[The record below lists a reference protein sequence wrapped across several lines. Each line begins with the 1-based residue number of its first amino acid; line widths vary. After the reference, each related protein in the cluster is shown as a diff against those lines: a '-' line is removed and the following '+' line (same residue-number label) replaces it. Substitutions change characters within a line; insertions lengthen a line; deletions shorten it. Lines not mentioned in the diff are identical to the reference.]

1 MGMDYNQFMRNFRFC
16 VWVLVLVLGGARS
29 LMADAVLS
37 DHAMTMFDNEIPK
50 YTTTF
55 PYFDYVNPTAPKGG
69 TLRLAVDGTFDSF
82 NSFIPKGNAAST
94 GSVETL
100 LVNSADEPFTAYG
113 LVAKTMEWPAD
124 RSWVIF
130 NLRPEARWHDG
141 TPVTADDVVWSFETL
156 VEKGMPFYRYYYS
169 AIDSAEALNTHRVRF
184 NFKESGNQELPLI
197 TGQLPVLPKH
207 YWASRDFSA
216 TTLDPPLGSGPYRI
230 QKFEAGRYIVQE
242 RVTDYWGAN
251 LPVRRGMNN
260 FDIIRTEYF
269 RDATPI
275 RLALKAG
282 DIDFRL
288 ENQSKA
294 WADDYNVAVVDKG
307 LLNKE
312 MVPHRQPTGMQAFVM
327 NTRRTLFQDPRV
339 RQALG
344 YAFDFEW
351 SNRTL
356 FNGQYTRTTSYFS
369 NSELASSGL
378 PEGSELALLEHYR
391 GRIPDTVFN
400 QAFRIPVTDGSGR
413 PRENLRKATALL
425 KSAGWSVRDLKL
437 INEATGVPFRFEV
450 LLSSKAFERIVLP
463 YTQNLKLLGIEAK
476 IRLVDRTQYMERY
489 RQKDFDMLVA
499 VWGQSETPGNE
510 QREYWG
516 SDAADSVGSRNL
528 AGIKDPVVDELIEL
542 LVKSDSRE
550 QLNVR
555 TRALDRVL
563 LWGHYVVPHWHI
575 RADRVLYWDKF
586 SRPATPV
593 RSGVMRSRWWYDT
606 QKAAALEQARQ

>member
-1 MGMDYNQFMRNFRFC
+1 MRNFRFC

-37 DHAMTMFDNEIPK
+37 SHAMTMFDNEIPK

-169 AIDSAEALNTHRVRF
+169 AIDSAEALSTHRVRF

-400 QAFRIPVTDGSGR
+400 QAFKIPVTDGSGR

-516 SDAADSVGSRNL
+516 SDAADSIGSRNL

>member
-1 MGMDYNQFMRNFRFC
+1 MDYNQFMRNFRFC

-141 TPVTADDVVWSFETL
+141 TPITADDVVWSFETL

-400 QAFRIPVTDGSGR
+400 QAFKIPVTDGSGR

>member
-1 MGMDYNQFMRNFRFC
+1 MDYNQFMRNFRFC

-141 TPVTADDVVWSFETL
+141 TPITADDVVWSFETL

>member
-1 MGMDYNQFMRNFRFC
+1 MRNFRFC

-169 AIDSAEALNTHRVRF
+169 AIDSAEALDTHRVRF

>member
-1 MGMDYNQFMRNFRFC
+1 MDYNQFMRHFRFC
-16 VWVLVLVLGGARS
+16 VWGLVLVLGATKL
-29 LMADAVLS
+29 LMADSVLS
-37 DHAMTMFDNEIPK
+37 GHAMTMFDNETPK
-50 YTTTF
+50 YTAAFTH
-55 PYFDYVNPTAPKGG
+55 FDYVNPTAPKGG
-69 TLRLAVDGTFDSF
+69 TLRLAVEGTFDSF

-113 LVAKTMEWPAD
+113 LVAESMEWPAD

-141 TPVTADDVVWSFETL
+141 TPITADDVVWSFETL

-169 AIDSAEALNTHRVRF
+169 AINSAEALNKHRVRF
-184 NFKESGNQELPLI
+184 IFKESGNQELPLI
-197 TGQLPVLPKH
+197 TGQLPVLPKN
-207 YWASRDFSA
+207 YWESRDFSA

-242 RVTDYWGAN
+242 RVTDYWGAD
-251 LPVRRGMNN
+251 LPIRRGMNN

-294 WADDYNVAVVDKG
+294 WADDYNVTVVDEG

-356 FNGQYTRTTSYFS
+356 FNDQYNRTNSYFS

-378 PEGSELALLEHYR
+378 PKGEELALLEQFR
-391 GRIPDTVFN
+391 GRMPDAIFN
-400 QAFRIPVTDGSGR
+400 QVYKIPVTDGSGR

-425 KSAGWSVRDLKL
+425 IDAGWIVRDLKL
-437 INEATGVPFRFEV
+437 INKATGVPFRFEV

-463 YTQNLKLLGIEAK
+463 YTQNLRQLGIDAK

-489 RQKDFDMLVA
+489 RQKDFDMMVA

-575 RADRVLYWDKF
+575 RADRVLYWNKF

-593 RSGVMRSRWWYDT
+593 RSGVMTSRWWYDT

>member
-1 MGMDYNQFMRNFRFC
+1 MGMDYNQFMKYFRLY
-16 VWVLVLVLGGARS
+16 VWVIVLILGCVKS
-29 LMADAVLS
+29 LMADSVLS
-37 DHAMTMFDNEIPK
+37 GHAMTMFDNEIPK
-50 YTTTF
+50 YTATF
-55 PYFDYVNPTAPKGG
+55 PYFDYVNPAAPKGG

-113 LVAKTMEWPAD
+113 LIAETMEWPAD

-130 NLRPEARWHDG
+130 NLRSEARWHDG
-141 TPVTADDVVWSFETL
+141 IPITADDVVWSFETL

-169 AIDSAEALNTHRVRF
+169 AIDSAEALSKHRVRF

-207 YWASRDFSA
+207 YWASRDFST

-378 PEGSELALLEHYR
+378 PQGEELALLEHYR
-391 GRIPDTVFN
+391 GRIPDAVFN
-400 QAFRIPVTDGSGR
+400 QAYTIPVTDGSGR

-425 KSAGWSVRDLKL
+425 KDAGWTVRDLKL
-437 INEATGVPFRFEV
+437 INEATGVPFTFEV

-463 YTQNLKLLGIEAK
+463 YTQNLKQLGIEAK

-606 QKAAALEQARQ
+606 QKAAALEQAR

>member
-1 MGMDYNQFMRNFRFC
+1 M
-16 VWVLVLVLGGARS
+16 WVLVLVLGGARS

-113 LVAKTMEWPAD
+113 LVAETMEWPAD

-141 TPVTADDVVWSFETL
+141 TPITADDVVWSFETL

>member
-1 MGMDYNQFMRNFRFC
+1 MDYNQFMRNFRFC

>member
-1 MGMDYNQFMRNFRFC
+1 MNRRTIC
-16 VWVLVLVLGGARS
+16 LSLVALLLSWVPTLN
-29 LMADAVLS
+29 ADTVLS
-37 DHAMTMFDNEIPK
+37 GHAITMFDNEAPR
-50 YTTTF
+50 YGPDF
-55 PYFDYVNPTAPKGG
+55 RHFDYVNPDAPRGG
-69 TLRLAVDGTFDSF
+69 TLRLAVEGTFDSF
-82 NSFIPKGNAAST
+82 HPFIPKGNAAST

-113 LVAKTMEWPAD
+113 LIAETVEWPAD

-130 NLRPEARWHDG
+130 NLRRKARWHDG
-141 TPVTADDVVWSFETL
+141 TPITADDVVWSFETL
-156 VEKGMPFYRYYYS
+156 MEKGTPFYRYYYS
-169 AIDSAEALNTHRVRF
+169 AIDNAEALNEHRVRF

-207 YWASRDFSA
+207 YWETKDFSA

-242 RVTDYWGAN
+242 RVTDYWGAD
-251 LPVRRGMNN
+251 LPVRQGMNN
-260 FDIIRTEYF
+260 FDFIRTAYF

-282 DIDFRL
+282 DIDFRH

-307 LLNKE
+307 WLRKE
-312 MVPHRQPTGMQAFVM
+312 MIRHQRPTGMQAFVM
-327 NTRRTLFQDPRV
+327 NTRRKLFKDPRV
-339 RQALG
+339 RLALAQ
-344 YAFDFEW
+344 AFDFEW

-356 FNGQYTRTTSYFS
+356 FNGQYSRTTSYFS

-378 PEGSELALLEHYR
+378 PEGGELEILEGYR
-391 GRIPDTVFN
+391 GRVPEAVFN
-400 QAFRIPVTDGSGR
+400 QGYKPPVTDGSGR
-413 PRENLRKATALL
+413 PRENLRKATRLL
-425 KSAGWSVRDLKL
+425 KEAGWIVRDFKL
-437 INEATGVPFRFEV
+437 INEKTGEPFKFEV
-450 LLSSKAFERIVLP
+450 LLSSQAFERIVLP
-463 YTQNLKLLGIEAK
+463 YTQNLKHLGIEAK
-476 IRLVDRTQYMERY
+476 IRLVDQTQYIERY

-516 SDAADSVGSRNL
+516 SEAADTAGSRNL
-528 AGIKDPVVDELIEL
+528 AGITDPVVDELIEL
-542 LVKSDSRE
+542 LVKSESRE

-586 SRPATPV
+586 SRPPSPV
-593 RSGVMRSRWWYDT
+593 RSGVMTTRWWYDA
-606 QKAAALEQARQ
+606 QKAGALEQARQ

>member
-1 MGMDYNQFMRNFRFC
+1 MRNFRFC

-69 TLRLAVDGTFDSF
+69 TLRLAVDGTYDSF

-400 QAFRIPVTDGSGR
+400 QAFKIPVTDGSGR

>member
-16 VWVLVLVLGGARS
+16 VWVLVLVLGGTRS

-37 DHAMTMFDNEIPK
+37 GHAMTMFDNEIPK
-50 YTTTF
+50 YAATF

-113 LVAKTMEWPAD
+113 LVAETMEWPAD

-141 TPVTADDVVWSFETL
+141 TPITADDVVWSFEAL

-169 AIDSAEALNTHRVRF
+169 AIDSAEALSTHRVRF

-260 FDIIRTEYF
+260 FDTIRTEFF

-378 PEGSELALLEHYR
+378 PQGEELALLEHYR

-400 QAFRIPVTDGSGR
+400 QAFKIPVTDGSGR

-425 KSAGWSVRDLKL
+425 KDAGWTVRDLKL
-437 INEATGVPFRFEV
+437 INEATGVPFTFEV

-463 YTQNLKLLGIEAK
+463 YTQNLKQLGIEAK

-586 SRPATPV
+586 SRPVTPV

-606 QKAAALEQARQ
+606 QKAAALEQAR

>member
-1 MGMDYNQFMRNFRFC
+1 M
-16 VWVLVLVLGGARS
+16 WVLVLVLGGARS

-37 DHAMTMFDNEIPK
+37 DHAMTIFDNEIPK

-141 TPVTADDVVWSFETL
+141 TPITADDVVWSFETL

-216 TTLDPPLGSGPYRI
+216 TTLEPPLGSGPYRI

-378 PEGSELALLEHYR
+378 PEGSELTLLEHYR

-528 AGIKDPVVDELIEL
+528 AGIKDLVVDELIEL

-606 QKAAALEQARQ
+606 QKAAALEQAR

>member
-1 MGMDYNQFMRNFRFC
+1 
-16 VWVLVLVLGGARS
+16 
-29 LMADAVLS
+29 MADSALS
-37 DHAMTMFDNEIPK
+37 NHAMTMFDNEIPK
-50 YTTTF
+50 YTATF
-55 PYFDYVNPTAPKGG
+55 PHFDYVNPTAPKGG
-69 TLRLAVDGTFDSF
+69 TLRLAVDGTYDSF

-113 LVAKTMEWPAD
+113 LVAETMEWPAD

-141 TPVTADDVVWSFETL
+141 TPITADDVVWSFETL

-169 AIDSAEALNTHRVRF
+169 AINSAEALNKHRVRF

-197 TGQLPVLPKH
+197 TGQLPVLPKN
-207 YWASRDFSA
+207 YWESRDFSA

-242 RVTDYWGAN
+242 RVTNYWGAD

-260 FDIIRTEYF
+260 FDIIRTAYF

-294 WADDYNVAVVDKG
+294 WADDYNVTVVDEG

-327 NTRRTLFQDPRV
+327 NTRRALFQDSKV

-356 FNGQYTRTTSYFS
+356 FNGQYTRTSSYFS
-369 NSELASSGL
+369 NSELASSNL
-378 PEGSELALLEHYR
+378 PEGKELTLLEHYR
-391 GRIPDTVFN
+391 DRIPDTVFN
-400 QAFRIPVTDGSGR
+400 QAFKIPVTDGSGR
-413 PRENLRKATALL
+413 PRDNLRKATALL
-425 KSAGWSVRDLKL
+425 KDAGWTVRDLKL
-437 INEATGVPFRFEV
+437 INKATGIPFRFEV

-463 YTQNLKLLGIEAK
+463 YKQNLKQLGIEAK

-516 SDAADSVGSRNL
+516 SDAADSAGSRNL
-528 AGIKDPVVDELIEL
+528 AGIKDSVVDELIEL
-542 LVKSDSRE
+542 LVKSESRE

-586 SRPATPV
+586 SRPAAPV
-593 RSGVMRSRWWYDT
+593 RSGVMTSRWWYDT
-606 QKAAALEQARQ
+606 QKATALEQARQ

>member
-1 MGMDYNQFMRNFRFC
+1 M
-16 VWVLVLVLGGARS
+16 WVLVLVLGGARS

-400 QAFRIPVTDGSGR
+400 QAFKIPVTDGSGR

>member
-1 MGMDYNQFMRNFRFC
+1 MNRRTIC
-16 VWVLVLVLGGARS
+16 LSLVALLLSWVSTLN
-29 LMADAVLS
+29 ADTVLS
-37 DHAMTMFDNEIPK
+37 GHAITMFDNEAPR
-50 YTTTF
+50 YGPDF
-55 PYFDYVNPTAPKGG
+55 RHFNYVNPDAPKGG
-69 TLRLAVDGTFDSF
+69 TLRLAVEGTFDSF
-82 NSFIPKGNAAST
+82 HPFIPKGNAAST

-113 LVAKTMEWPAD
+113 LIAEAIEWPAD

-130 NLRPEARWHDG
+130 NLRSEARWHDG
-141 TPVTADDVVWSFETL
+141 TPITADDVVWSFETL

-400 QAFRIPVTDGSGR
+400 QAFKIPVTDGSGR

>member
-1 MGMDYNQFMRNFRFC
+1 MRNFRFC
-16 VWVLVLVLGGARS
+16 VWVLVLVLGSTRL
-29 LMADAVLS
+29 LMADSALS
-37 DHAMTMFDNEIPK
+37 GHAMTMFDNETPK
-50 YTTTF
+50 YTATF
-55 PYFDYVNPTAPKGG
+55 PHFDYVNPTAPKGG

-82 NSFIPKGNAAST
+82 NPFIPKGNAAST

-113 LVAKTMEWPAD
+113 LVAETMEWPAD
-124 RSWVIF
+124 RAWVIF

-141 TPVTADDVVWSFETL
+141 TPITADDVVWSFETL
-156 VEKGMPFYRYYYS
+156 VAKGLPFYRYYYS
-169 AIDSAEALNTHRVRF
+169 AIDSVEALSKHRVRF

-400 QAFRIPVTDGSGR
+400 QAFKIPVTDGSGR

-463 YTQNLKLLGIEAK
+463 YTQNLKQLGIEAK

>member
-1 MGMDYNQFMRNFRFC
+1 MRNFRFC

-294 WADDYNVAVVDKG
+294 WADDYNVTVVDKG

>member
-1 MGMDYNQFMRNFRFC
+1 MRNIRFC
-16 VWVLVLVLGGARS
+16 AWVLVLVLGSTRL
-29 LMADAVLS
+29 LMADSALS
-37 DHAMTMFDNEIPK
+37 GHAMTMFDNETPK
-50 YTTTF
+50 YAAAF
-55 PYFDYVNPTAPKGG
+55 PHFDYVNPTAPKGG

-113 LVAKTMEWPAD
+113 LVAETMEWPAD

-141 TPVTADDVVWSFETL
+141 TPITADDVVWSFETL

-169 AIDSAEALNTHRVRF
+169 AINSAEALNKHRVRF

-197 TGQLPVLPKH
+197 AGQLPILPKN
-207 YWASRDFSA
+207 YWKSRDFSA

-242 RVTDYWGAN
+242 RVTDYWGAD
-251 LPVRRGMNN
+251 LPIRRGMNN

-400 QAFRIPVTDGSGR
+400 QAFKIPVTDGSGR

>member
-1 MGMDYNQFMRNFRFC
+1 MDYNQFMRNFRFC
-16 VWVLVLVLGGARS
+16 VWALVLVLGGARS

-37 DHAMTMFDNEIPK
+37 SHAMTMFDNEIPK

-400 QAFRIPVTDGSGR
+400 QAFKIPVTDGSGR

>member
-1 MGMDYNQFMRNFRFC
+1 

-141 TPVTADDVVWSFETL
+141 TPITADDVVWSFETL

-400 QAFRIPVTDGSGR
+400 QAFKIPVTDGSGR

-593 RSGVMRSRWWYDT
+593 RSGVMRSRWWYDP

>member
-1 MGMDYNQFMRNFRFC
+1 MRNFRFC
-16 VWVLVLVLGGARS
+16 VWALVLVLGGARS

>member
-1 MGMDYNQFMRNFRFC
+1 MRNFRFC

-29 LMADAVLS
+29 LMADVVLS
-37 DHAMTMFDNEIPK
+37 GHAMTMFDNEIPK
-50 YTTTF
+50 YAATF

-141 TPVTADDVVWSFETL
+141 TPITADDVVWSFETL

-400 QAFRIPVTDGSGR
+400 QAFKIPVTDGSGR

>member
-1 MGMDYNQFMRNFRFC
+1 MRNFRFC

-141 TPVTADDVVWSFETL
+141 TPITADDVVWSFETL

>member
-1 MGMDYNQFMRNFRFC
+1 MRNFRFC

-29 LMADAVLS
+29 LMADAVFS
-37 DHAMTMFDNEIPK
+37 GHAMTMFDNEIPK

-141 TPVTADDVVWSFETL
+141 TPITADDVVWSFETL

-463 YTQNLKLLGIEAK
+463 YTQNLKQLGIEAK

-606 QKAAALEQARQ
+606 QKAAALEQAR

>member
-1 MGMDYNQFMRNFRFC
+1 MRNIRFC
-16 VWVLVLVLGGARS
+16 VWVLVLVLGSTRL
-29 LMADAVLS
+29 LMADSALS
-37 DHAMTMFDNEIPK
+37 GHAMTMFDNETPK
-50 YTTTF
+50 YTATF
-55 PYFDYVNPTAPKGG
+55 PHFDYVNPTAPKGG
-69 TLRLAVDGTFDSF
+69 TLRLAVDGTYDSF
-82 NSFIPKGNAAST
+82 NPFIPKGNAAST

-113 LVAKTMEWPAD
+113 LIAETMEWPAD
-124 RSWVIF
+124 RAWVIF

-141 TPVTADDVVWSFETL
+141 TPITADDVVWSFETL
-156 VEKGMPFYRYYYS
+156 VAKGLPFYRYYYS
-169 AIDSAEALNTHRVRF
+169 AIDSVEALSKHRVRF

-207 YWASRDFSA
+207 YWETRDFSA

-242 RVTDYWGAN
+242 RVTDYWGAD

-260 FDIIRTEYF
+260 FDIIRTAYF

-275 RLALKAG
+275 RLAIKAG

-327 NTRRTLFQDPRV
+327 NTRRTLFQDSKV

-356 FNGQYTRTTSYFS
+356 FNSQYTRTSSYFS
-369 NSELASSGL
+369 NSELASSNL
-378 PEGSELALLEHYR
+378 PEGEELTLLEHYR
-391 GRIPDTVFN
+391 SRIPDTVFSHAYN
-400 QAFRIPVTDGSGR
+400 VPVTDGSGR
-413 PRENLRKATALL
+413 PRDNLRKATALL
-425 KSAGWSVRDLKL
+425 KDAGWTVRDLKL
-437 INEATGVPFRFEV
+437 VNKATGVPFRFEV

-463 YTQNLKLLGIEAK
+463 YTQNLKQLGIEAK
-476 IRLVDRTQYMERY
+476 IRLVDQTQYIERY

-516 SDAADSVGSRNL
+516 SDAADSAGSRNL

-542 LVKSDSRE
+542 LVKSESRE

-593 RSGVMRSRWWYDT
+593 RSGVMTSRWWYDT

>member
-1 MGMDYNQFMRNFRFC
+1 MDYNQFMRYFRVY
-16 VWVLVLVLGGARS
+16 VWTMVLILGGARS
-29 LMADAVLS
+29 LMADSVLS
-37 DHAMTMFDNEIPK
+37 GHAMTMFDNETPK
-50 YTTTF
+50 YAAAF
-55 PYFDYVNPTAPKGG
+55 PHFDYVNPTAPKGG

-82 NSFIPKGNAAST
+82 NPFIPKGNAAST

-100 LVNSADEPFTAYG
+100 LVNSADEPFTAYC
-113 LVAKTMEWPAD
+113 LVAETMEWPAD

-141 TPVTADDVVWSFETL
+141 TPITADDVVWSFETL
-156 VEKGMPFYRYYYS
+156 VAKGLPFYRYYYS
-169 AIDSAEALNTHRVRF
+169 AIDSVEALSKHRVRF

-207 YWASRDFSA
+207 YWETRDFSA

-242 RVTDYWGAN
+242 RVTDYWGAH

-260 FDIIRTEYF
+260 FDIIRTAYF

-275 RLALKAG
+275 RLAIKAG

-294 WADDYNVAVVDKG
+294 WADDYNVAVVDGG

-327 NTRRTLFQDPRV
+327 NTRRTLFQDSKV

-356 FNGQYTRTTSYFS
+356 FNGQYTRTSSYFS
-369 NSELASSGL
+369 NSELASSNL
-378 PEGSELALLEHYR
+378 PEGEELTLLEHYR

-400 QAFRIPVTDGSGR
+400 QAFKIPVTDGSGR
-413 PRENLRKATALL
+413 PRDNLRKATALL
-425 KSAGWSVRDLKL
+425 KDAGWTVRDLKL
-437 INEATGVPFRFEV
+437 VNKATGVPFRFEV

-463 YTQNLKLLGIEAK
+463 YTQNLKQLGIEAK
-476 IRLVDRTQYMERY
+476 IRLVDQTQYIERY

-516 SDAADSVGSRNL
+516 SDAADSAGSRNL

-542 LVKSDSRE
+542 LVKSESRE

-593 RSGVMRSRWWYDT
+593 RSGVMTSRWWYDT

>member
-1 MGMDYNQFMRNFRFC
+1 MRDFRFC
-16 VWVLVLVLGGARS
+16 VWVWVLVLGGTRL
-29 LMADAVLS
+29 LMADSALS
-37 DHAMTMFDNEIPK
+37 GHAMTMFDNETPK
-50 YTTTF
+50 YTATF
-55 PYFDYVNPTAPKGG
+55 PHFDYVNPAAPKGG
-69 TLRLAVDGTFDSF
+69 TLRLAVDGTYDSF
-82 NSFIPKGNAAST
+82 NPFIPKGNAAST

-113 LVAKTMEWPAD
+113 LVAETMEWPAD
-124 RSWVIF
+124 RAWVIF

-141 TPVTADDVVWSFETL
+141 TPITADDVVWSFETL

>member
-1 MGMDYNQFMRNFRFC
+1 MDYNQFMRNFRFC

-69 TLRLAVDGTFDSF
+69 TLRLAVDGTYDSF

-113 LVAKTMEWPAD
+113 LVAETMEWPAD

-141 TPVTADDVVWSFETL
+141 TPITADDVVWSFETL

-400 QAFRIPVTDGSGR
+400 QAFKIPVTDGSGR

>member
-1 MGMDYNQFMRNFRFC
+1 MRNIRFC
-16 VWVLVLVLGGARS
+16 VWVLVLVLGSTRL
-29 LMADAVLS
+29 LMADSALS
-37 DHAMTMFDNEIPK
+37 GHAMTMFDNETPK
-50 YTTTF
+50 YTATF
-55 PYFDYVNPTAPKGG
+55 PHFDYVNPTAPKGG
-69 TLRLAVDGTFDSF
+69 TLRLAVDGTYDSF
-82 NSFIPKGNAAST
+82 NPFIPKGNAAST

-113 LVAKTMEWPAD
+113 LVAETMEWPAD
-124 RSWVIF
+124 RAWVIF

-141 TPVTADDVVWSFETL
+141 TPITADDVVWSFETL
-156 VEKGMPFYRYYYS
+156 VAKGLPFYRYYYS
-169 AIDSAEALNTHRVRF
+169 AIDSVEALSKHRVRF

-207 YWASRDFSA
+207 YWETRDFSA

-242 RVTDYWGAN
+242 RVTDYWGAD

-260 FDIIRTEYF
+260 FDIIRTAYF

-275 RLALKAG
+275 RLAIKAG

-327 NTRRTLFQDPRV
+327 NTRRTLFQDSKV

-356 FNGQYTRTTSYFS
+356 FNGQYTRTSSYFS
-369 NSELASSGL
+369 NSELASSNL
-378 PEGSELALLEHYR
+378 PEGEELTLLEHYR
-391 GRIPDTVFN
+391 SRIPDTVFSHAYN
-400 QAFRIPVTDGSGR
+400 VPVTDGSGR
-413 PRENLRKATALL
+413 PRDNLRKATALL
-425 KSAGWSVRDLKL
+425 KDAGWTVRDLKL
-437 INEATGVPFRFEV
+437 VNKATGVPFRFEV

-463 YTQNLKLLGIEAK
+463 YTQNLKQLGIEAK
-476 IRLVDRTQYMERY
+476 IRLVDQTQYIERY

-516 SDAADSVGSRNL
+516 SDAADSAGSRNL

-542 LVKSDSRE
+542 LVKSESRE

-593 RSGVMRSRWWYDT
+593 RSGVMTSRWWYDT

>member
-1 MGMDYNQFMRNFRFC
+1 MDYNQFMRNFRFC
-16 VWVLVLVLGGARS
+16 VWALVLVLGGARS

-37 DHAMTMFDNEIPK
+37 SHAMTMFDNEIPK

-378 PEGSELALLEHYR
+378 PEGAELALLEHYR

-400 QAFRIPVTDGSGR
+400 QAFKIPVTDGSGR

>member
-1 MGMDYNQFMRNFRFC
+1 MRNFRFC

-141 TPVTADDVVWSFETL
+141 TPITADDVVWSFETL

-294 WADDYNVAVVDKG
+294 WADDYNVTVVDKG

-400 QAFRIPVTDGSGR
+400 QAFKIPVTDGSGR

-593 RSGVMRSRWWYDT
+593 RSGVMRSRWWYDP

>member
-1 MGMDYNQFMRNFRFC
+1 MRNFRFC

-141 TPVTADDVVWSFETL
+141 TPITADDVVWSFETL

-400 QAFRIPVTDGSGR
+400 QAFKIPVTDGSGR

-593 RSGVMRSRWWYDT
+593 RSGVMRSRWWYDP

>member
-1 MGMDYNQFMRNFRFC
+1 MRNFRFC
-16 VWVLVLVLGGARS
+16 VWALVLVLGGARS

-113 LVAKTMEWPAD
+113 LVAETMEWPAD

-400 QAFRIPVTDGSGR
+400 QAFKIPVTDGSGR

-510 QREYWG
+510 QREYWS
-516 SDAADSVGSRNL
+516 SDAADSVGSSNL

>member
-1 MGMDYNQFMRNFRFC
+1 MRNFRFC

-141 TPVTADDVVWSFETL
+141 TPITADDVVWSFETL

-294 WADDYNVAVVDKG
+294 WADDYNVTVVDKG

>member
-1 MGMDYNQFMRNFRFC
+1 MRNFRFC

-37 DHAMTMFDNEIPK
+37 SHAMTMFDNEIPK

-69 TLRLAVDGTFDSF
+69 TLRLAVDGTYDSF

-400 QAFRIPVTDGSGR
+400 QAFKIPVTDGSGR